1 MHRGGRRATA
11 ASRTNYMP
19 CRGPQALSGALAA
32 EAAVRQSAMLV
43 YALGLKA
50 IGRGGSDTFAFV
62 SDCSRKGI
70 PAPGLVSHCDI
81 AWAPAPVGSLPRL
94 TSRYKELSC
103 LQ

>member
-1 MHRGGRRATA
+1 
-11 ASRTNYMP
+11 MP

-81 AWAPAPVGSLPRL
+81 AWAGALATHAH
-94 TSRYKELSC
+94 TSYKCSAGGAVA
-103 LQ
+103 